1 VAEGGSVKIVEGVG
15 EGEERMHEESL
26 SAGRVLW
33 LSKGT
38 HRGLVNV
45 GTQRYRQIAVE
56 LK

>member
-1 VAEGGSVKIVEGVG
+1 MKIVEGVG

-38 HRGLVNV
+38 HRGVVNL